1 VKNEYPLHLQH
12 FNKKKGKG
20 FEKLTI
26 FTCKKLCGVMQ
37 RKKISLQGAM
47 EDKKKS

>member
-1 VKNEYPLHLQH
+1 MKNEYPFHLQH

-20 FEKLTI
+20 FKKLTI

-37 RKKISLQGAM
+37 WKKISLQGAM
-47 EDKKKS
+47 ED